1 MSGNIILSIGKS
13 GLTLTMKEGEAYF
26 NNFWLRDNCPSAA
39 DPETGEKIFDIA
51 DSETEHLVKE
61 AVIDGDQLIVTWARD
76 NHISRYL
83 TADLLAFGSAGIPDV
98 AAISRRLWE
107 ADHYQKF
114 PRISQPAIDS
124 DSTERGRFARA
135 LIEDGIAL
143 ITDVENSDAGLTRL
157 ANALGQVTPST
168 DGSYFDV
175 RLNIEPSNLAF
186 TAKALEMHTDLP
198 CEQLAP
204 GIQFLHCRANS
215 VDGGLSMFVDGAAVA
230 EAFRLSNPDDFALL
244 AAHDIPFRRNHR
256 GHDTR
261 AHQRVIEL
269 DRDGAVS
276 GLTISQHLVERIDL
290 PQKLLDTYYPALC
303 RFLRMV
309 RLDRFMNRFR
319 LNAGECI
326 VFDNHR
332 IVHGREAFVAES
344 GERHLRGCYID
355 RGELRSTLRVL
366 SR

>member
-1 MSGNIILSIGKS
+1 MSGQVNLSIGTS
-13 GLTLTMKEGEAYF
+13 GLTLTIGDSEAYF

-39 DPETGEKIFDIA
+39 DPETGEKVFDIVELEDTPTVESA
-51 DSETEHLVKE
+51 DL
-61 AVIDGDQLIVTWARD
+61 DGDHLIVTWAD
-76 NHISRYL
+76 GHVSRYTL
-83 TADLLAFGSAGIPDV
+83 SDLLTFGADGIPDV

-107 ADHYQKF
+107 TDQYDHF
-114 PRISQPAIDS
+114 PRISQPALD
-124 DSTERGRFARA
+124 TEDKERNRLARA
-135 LIEDGIAL
+135 LIEDGIA
-143 ITDVENSDAGLTRL
+143 IVTDMENSDAGLTRL

-175 RLNIEPSNLAF
+175 RLHIDPTNLAF

-230 EAFRLSNPDDFALL
+230 EAFRQSNPDDFALL
-244 AAHDIPFRRNHR
+244 SNHDIPFRRNHR

-269 DRDGAVS
+269 DRNGAVS
-276 GLTISQHLVERIDL
+276 GLTISQHLVDRIDL

-303 RFLRMV
+303 RFLRLV
-309 RLDRFMNRFR
+309 RSDRFMNRFR
-319 LNAGECI
+319 LSAGECI